1 MKASTRI
8 AAFTSAALLAL
19 AAPAYAQQSTEQ
31 AASDAAASS
40 DDDLGLA
47 EIVVTGANAGR
58 KKLDTSYAITTLGAD
73 ELRERAPLSIAEVY
87 AMAPGIFAEASGGE
101 IGNNVYSRGLPNDN
115 FRYVPVLEDGLP
127 VWEEGAGAFT
137 NADIFYRVDATIAS
151 AEIVR
156 GGSASIRASNAPGG
170 VLNVITKKGTR
181 DLQGLVKVEWGDFD
195 HYRGDFAVSGP
206 ITDRLLFNVGGFYRA
221 NNGMRDPGFTG
232 NRGGQFRAGL
242 TYLLDNGEIYVG
254 YRKLNDRNIFYTAIP
269 LASRSRGL
277 PGLDAG
283 SGTVVSNAFRNIT
296 VPDLFGTGTTS
307 IDLGNGVHTDT
318 DTFTVTF
325 DNQLNDWLSV
335 SAKGRYTGGA
345 VDFNALFSDSVS
357 GAQAFLDNSLGRL
370 RAANPA
376 TVRAGYFDANTGA
389 AIPTANIA
397 NGLTLV
403 QNLFSTLVDVD
414 NLVGDL
420 SFTAKFGANTLTV
433 GYYYSQFNQ
442 RQQWN
447 WNNLLTEA
455 TNQPRSI
462 DVFGIDAAGNRTIG
476 LTRNGI
482 VGLHSNLQDFRDDV
496 TINAIYLA
504 DTIEVSSALTIDLG
518 VRYHHVSK
526 TGTIARSAPR
536 NLGDPRTILD
546 DAVPVLT
553 GAVTPYSFSTGQ
565 WAFSAGA
572 NYTFNPDLAAFARYS
587 RSFRVTPEFSQWFN
601 CCNPVEDR
609 IDLVEA
615 GVKYSSP
622 RISAFVTAFYNNFP
636 NVSFNNIVAGNVVT
650 ADAAARSYGIEAE
663 LALRPAEFFELNFAG
678 NLQSITYTG
687 FSGRDANGPF
697 SFSGNRI
704 VRQPAVT
711 FSVRPILHLF
721 DGKLDL
727 FGNVVHTGKR
737 FADVANRIT
746 LPAFT
751 EVSLGARWNI
761 IDGLSADLMITNL
774 FDTVGLTEGNPRAG
788 VIVGVNEAAFQG
800 RPIFGRRVRAGLTFQ
815 F

>member
-1 MKASTRI
+1 MKVSTRI
-8 AAFTSAALLAL
+8 AALSSAAFLAL
-19 AAPAYAQQSTEQ
+19 AAPAYAQQ
-31 AASDAAASS
+31 ASDSVASDDAASS
-40 DDDLGLA
+40 DDLGLS

-58 KKLDTSYAITTLGAD
+58 KKLETSYAITTLNED
-73 ELRERAPLSIAEVY
+73 DLRERAPLSIAEVY
-87 AMAPGIFAEASGGE
+87 ATAPGIFAEASGGE

-137 NADIFYRVDATIAS
+137 NADIFYRVDSTIAS

-170 VLNVITKKGTR
+170 VLNVITKKGTEE
-181 DLQGLVKVEWGDFD
+181 LEGLVKLEWGDFD
-195 HYRGDFAVSGP
+195 HYRGDFSLTGP
-206 ITDRLLFNVGGFYRA
+206 INDKLLFNVGGFYRA

-232 NRGGQFRAGL
+232 NRGGQFRVGL
-242 TYLLDNGEIYVG
+242 TYLLDDGEIYVG
-254 YRKLNDRNIFYTAIP
+254 YRKLNDHNIFYTAIP

-283 SGTVVSNAFRNIT
+283 DGTVVSNAFRNIT

-307 IDLGNGVHTDT
+307 IDLGDGVHTDT

-335 SAKGRYTGGA
+335 SAKGRYTSGV

-357 GAQAFLDNSLGRL
+357 GAQAFLDNSLTRL

-376 TVRAGYFDANTGA
+376 TVRAAYFDANTGA

-397 NGLTLV
+397 NGLTLT
-403 QNLFSTLVDVD
+403 QSLFSTLVDVD

-420 SFTAKFGANTLTV
+420 SFTAKNGANTLTV

-455 TNQPRSI
+455 TNRPRSI
-462 DVFGIDAAGNRTIG
+462 DVIGLDAAGNRTIG

-496 TINAIYLA
+496 TINAAYLT
-504 DTIEVSSALTIDLG
+504 DTIEVSPALRIDLG

-536 NLGDPRTILD
+536 DLGDTSTILD

-553 GAVTPYSFSTGQ
+553 GAITPYTFSTGQ

-622 RISAFVTAFYNNFP
+622 KVSAFVTAFYNNFP

-650 ADAAARSYGIEAE
+650 ADAAARSYGVEAE
-663 LALRPAEFFELNFAG
+663 VALRPVEIFELNLSG

-687 FSGRDANGPF
+687 FSGTDANGPF
-697 SFSGNRI
+697 DFSGNRI

-711 FSVRPILHLF
+711 FSARPILHLL
-721 DGKLDL
+721 DGQLDL
-727 FGNVVHTGKR
+727 FGNVVYTGKR
-737 FADVANRIT
+737 YADVSNRID

-751 EVSLGARWNI
+751 EVSLGGRWNI
-761 IDGLSADLMITNL
+761 TDNLSADVMINNL

-788 VIVGVNEAAFQG
+788 VIVGVDEAAFQG
-800 RPIFGRRVRAGLTFQ
+800 RPIFGRRVRAGVTFQ